1 MTKVFILCLEKPLNN
16 IIYFLSKAVYLSLE
30 EKIIM
35 KKIIIL
41 FTLLLMCNNAF
52 ASNATIDKI
61 EKSLYGF
68 TFSNES
74 DTSRLNRIEKKV
86 YGQTQSGKQDTRI
99 AKLSKD
105 LNADQMGKEIEP
117 REDTFMTDDD
127 YIVYE
132 KEPSSAATMDYPAID
147 ELEKQV
153 FKKEFKGQNI
163 KTRLSNLEQ
172 KTFNKTYDKDDLAT
186 RVDRLKAQLK
196 PQSFLANGMHQ
207 QENNFYTYPADKFPQ
222 DYHLDSYGDPYDFD
236 YDSYNSRRTQQ
247 SYSNNNTFTKAAKPL
262 NLSKIEKQIYH
273 KKFDNEPTST
283 RLTRIE
289 TSIFGTSFPNDSDS
303 ERLERLSSAIQAQK
317 SASHYDSDKWNR
329 NMATAFQIGT
339 LILMVLACIL

>member
-1 MTKVFILCLEKPLNN
+1 
-16 IIYFLSKAVYLSLE
+16 
-30 EKIIM
+30 M
-35 KKIIIL
+35 KKIIIVIAL
-41 FTLLLMCNNAF
+41 IIVCNSAF

-68 TFSNES
+68 TFSNETDS
-74 DTSRLNRIEKKV
+74 SRLERIEKKV
-86 YGQTQSGKQDTRI
+86 YGEPQNGNQNSRI

-105 LNADQMGKEIEP
+105 LNADQMGQEIEP

-127 YIVYE
+127 YITYE
-132 KEPSSAATMDYPAID
+132 KEPPGAASMDYPAIN

-172 KTFNKTYDKDDLAT
+172 KTFNKTYDKDDLST
-186 RVDRLKAQLK
+186 RVDRLKAQLR
-196 PQSFLANGMHQ
+196 PQSFTSNGMQQ
-207 QENNFYTYPADKFPQ
+207 QENDFYTSTPDKLAQ
-222 DYHLDSYGDPYDFD
+222 DYHLDSYDPYNFD
-236 YDSYNSRRTQQ
+236 YDSYNSRNN
-247 SYSNNNTFTKAAKPL
+247 SYSAPKVYQNTKPL
-262 NLSKIEKQIYH
+262 NLSKIEKHIYH

-289 TSIFGTSFPNDSDS
+289 TSVFGTSFPNDSDS
-303 ERLERLSSAIQAQK
+303 ERLARLSSAIQAQK
-317 SASHYDSDKWNR
+317 SSSQYDSDKWSR

>member
-1 MTKVFILCLEKPLNN
+1 MTKVSFLNSQKLL
-16 IIYFLSKAVYLSLE
+16 IYRIYFPFKVFYSASE
-30 EKIIM
+30 EKLIM
-35 KKIIIL
+35 KKIIIVL
-41 FTLLLMCNNAF
+41 ALLLVSNVAF
-52 ASNATIDKI
+52 GANSTIDKI

-68 TFSNES
+68 TFASEN
-74 DTSRLNRIEKKV
+74 DTSRLKRIEEKV
-86 YGQTQSGKQDTRI
+86 YGKVQSGKVDSRI

-105 LNADQMGKEIEP
+105 LNANEMGKEIEP
-117 REDTFMTDDD
+117 KEDTFMNEED

-132 KEPSSAATMDYPAID
+132 KEPESAKSMDYPAIN

-153 FKKEFKGQNI
+153 FKKEFKQMDL

-172 KTFNKTYDKDDLAT
+172 KTFNKTYDKDDLST

-207 QENNFYTYPADKFPQ
+207 QENNFYTSPADKLSQ
-222 DYHLDSYGDPYDFD
+222 NYHLPSYGDGYDFD
-236 YDSYNSRRTQQ
+236 YDSYNNRELSFDDT
-247 SYSNNNTFTKAAKPL
+247 SKTAVKPL
-262 NLSKIEKQIYH
+262 NLSKIEKQIYR
-273 KKFDNEPTST
+273 KKFDTEPTSQ
-283 RLTRIE
+283 RLSRIE

-303 ERLERLSSAIQAQK
+303 ERMARLSSAIQAQK
-317 SASHYDSDKWNR
+317 SASHYDSDKWSR